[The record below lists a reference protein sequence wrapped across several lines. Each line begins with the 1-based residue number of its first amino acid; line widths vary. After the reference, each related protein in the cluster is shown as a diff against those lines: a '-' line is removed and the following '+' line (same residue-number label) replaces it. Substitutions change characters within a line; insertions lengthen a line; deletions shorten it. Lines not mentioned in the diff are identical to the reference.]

1 MFKRIVGVLAF
12 ACVYVLVRLNHDFSI
27 IETVIW
33 WIGIFS
39 YGIYLNLENDK

>member
-1 MFKRIVGVLAF
+1 MFKRIAGVLAF

-33 WIGIFS
+33 WIGLLS
-39 YGIYLNLENDK
+39 YGIYLNLEND